1 MCGICGVAGGDPSH
15 GRDLVAR
22 MCDSMVHRG
31 PDDAGIEQLD
41 GVTLGM
47 RRLSIIDLA
56 GGHQPMHNE
65 DSTVWVVENGEIYN
79 HRELREQLI
88 AAGHRFVTQ
97 SDTEVLVHG
106 YEQWG
111 EGVVERL
118 NGMFAFAVV
127 DRRRSVLLLAR
138 DRVGIKPLHYAIDG
152 DRLVFA
158 SELKALLRDGA
169 LRKGIDPVALDEYLT
184 YEFVPTPRSIVRGV
198 SKLRPGHTLTWSL
211 PTHAAAVRRYWAPE
225 LNVDGANG
233 DRERDLDDECAAWRG
248 VLCESVDKE
257 LMSDVAL
264 GGFLSGGIDSSA
276 VAAMMTEL
284 GGEVKTF
291 SVGFAERSFDESA
304 HAREV
309 ATHLGTD
316 HHELTLEP
324 GMLLGLI
331 PKLSSLLDEPLGDA
345 SIIPTYLLSEFTRRH
360 VKVALGGDG
369 GDELFAGYPTL
380 QAHRLAGFY
389 EALPSVLRDSVVP
402 ALVRRL
408 PVSSNNISLDFKAR
422 RFVSGAGLP
431 LGERHARW
439 LGSFSP
445 AQRAELLTS
454 GVQEAIRKTAA
465 PDPVAEHLAAHALAD
480 PINQVLYLD
489 MKLYLENDILAKV
502 DRASMMASLEA
513 RVPLLNVNLVEYVTA
528 LPVDLKLR
536 RMRSQYLLRHA
547 LKGLLP
553 RSILERPKKGF
564 GIPVA
569 HWVRGPLKEH
579 VLDAFAPQRIAREG
593 FFDPAAIRN
602 LLDDHLSLRTDNR
615 KPIWTLFAFEAWY
628 QHHLANRE
636 PLAQPA
642 RRMVAGQ

>member
-15 GRDLVAR
+15 GRDLVRR

-31 PDDAGIEQLD
+31 PDDAGIEQVD

-65 DSTVWVVENGEIYN
+65 DATVWVVENGEIYN

-88 AAGHRFVTQ
+88 AAGHTFVTQ

-118 NGMFAFAVV
+118 NGMFAFAVL
-127 DRRRSVLLLAR
+127 DQRRAVLLLAR

-152 DRLVFA
+152 ERLVFA

-211 PTHAAAVRRYWAPE
+211 TTHTAAVRRYWAPE

-233 DRERDLDDECAAWRG
+233 DRERDLDDECAALRA
-248 VLCESVDKE
+248 VLRESVRKE
-257 LMSDVAL
+257 LISDVPL
-264 GGFLSGGIDSSA
+264 GVFLSGGIDSSA

-309 ATHLGTD
+309 AAHLGTD

-331 PKLSSLLDEPLGDA
+331 PKLPSLLDEPLGDA

-369 GDELFAGYPTL
+369 GDEFGSYDPLN
-380 QAHRLAGFY
+380 R
-389 EALPSVLRDSVVP
+389 VLMM
-402 ALVRRL
+402 
-408 PVSSNNISLDFKAR
+408 
-422 RFVSGAGLP
+422 
-431 LGERHARW
+431 
-439 LGSFSP
+439 
-445 AQRAELLTS
+445 
-454 GVQEAIRKTAA
+454 
-465 PDPVAEHLAAHALAD
+465 
-480 PINQVLYLD
+480 D
-489 MKLYLENDILAKV
+489 MRLYLENDILVKL
-502 DRASMMASLEA
+502 DRASMMASLEG
-513 RVPLLNVNLVEYVTA
+513 RVPLLNNDFVAYATS
-528 LPVDLKLR
+528 LPLRMKLR
-536 RMRSQYLLRHA
+536 GMRSKFLLKRA
-547 LKGLLP
+547 LRGVLP
-553 RSILERPKKGF
+553 DRILNRPKKGF

-569 HWVRGPLKEH
+569 EWFRGPLKEQMLS
-579 VLDAFAPQRIAREG
+579 VLAPDRLSREG
-593 FFDPAAIRN
+593 FFEPRAVRELI
-602 LLDDHLSLRTDNR
+602 DDHLAGRRDNR
-615 KPIWTLFAFEAWY
+615 KQLWTLFAFQLWY
-628 QHHLANRE
+628 EGYAALR
-636 PLAQPA
+636 
-642 RRMVAGQ
+642 